1 MPRPSS
7 PSPASAELGRRVNEA
22 RKAVEG
28 LTQEKLAHKLDIAHS
43 GISDI
48 ERGLANPTFE
58 TLVRIA
64 DALDTDPGELI
75 RGFTAKD
82 LERS

>member
-1 MPRPSS
+1 ML
-7 PSPASAELGRRVNEA
+7 AA
-22 RKAVEG
+22 RTAVPG
-28 LTQEKLAHKLDIAHS
+28 LTQEKLAHRLDIAHS

-58 TLVRIA
+58 TIVRVA
-64 DALDTDPGELI
+64 DALGTDPAELV

-82 LERS
+82 LDRS

>member
-7 PSPASAELGRRVNEA
+7 PSPASKELGRRVLAA
-22 RKAVEG
+22 RTAVPG
-28 LTQEKLAHKLDIAHS
+28 LTQEKLAHRLDIAHS

-58 TLVRIA
+58 TIVRVA
-64 DALDTDPGELI
+64 DALGTDPAELV
-75 RGFTAKD
+75 RGFTARD
-82 LERS
+82 LDRS

>member
-7 PSPASAELGRRVNEA
+7 PSPASTELGRRVHEA
-22 RKAVEG
+22 RKAVKG

-64 DALDTDPGELI
+64 DALNTDPGDFI
-75 RGFTAKD
+75 RGFTAKELD
-82 LERS
+82 RS